1 VLAGA
6 IGAPVLWFPESSVAK
21 DTSEIGRVQLGRG
34 ELGLLV
40 PEMGVGAWSWG
51 DSAVWGYGAENG
63 ATSGSI
69 EQAYRACLQSGVSL
83 IDTAEV
89 YGESNLSENILGKL
103 IAGTPVQERS
113 KVQVATKFYPVDP
126 KVDSTSSFQLILAAL
141 YCIDAC
147 QLSFRAHLPVF
158 HMKILLLAVFHMKM
172 LFKQTNFPRSA
183 ADILP
188 ALDRSLKR
196 LGLESVDLYQI
207 HNPGFLSV
215 LSSSPPLSYFSSL
228 SPRRPSLYLRH
239 II

>member
-1 VLAGA
+1 MGVCVHCFLGLVLLVTADAFCHAWCTMTVPRYTARRTPENVMMKEPDMSNSSPLSRRFVLAGA
-6 IGAPVLWFPESSVAK
+6 IGAPALWFPESSVSK
-21 DTSEIGRVQLGRG
+21 DTTSEIGRVQLGRG

-51 DSAVWGYGAENG
+51 DSAVWGYGTDNG

-103 IAGTPVQERS
+103 IAATPVQERS

-126 KVDSTSSFQLILAAL
+126 KVDSMSSFQPILAAL

-147 QLSFRAHLPVF
+147 QLSC
-158 HMKILLLAVFHMKM
+158 
-172 LFKQTNFPRSA
+172 
-183 ADILP
+183 
-188 ALDRSLKR
+188 
-196 LGLESVDLYQI
+196 
-207 HNPGFLSV
+207 
-215 LSSSPPLSYFSSL
+215 
-228 SPRRPSLYLRH
+228 
-239 II
+239 